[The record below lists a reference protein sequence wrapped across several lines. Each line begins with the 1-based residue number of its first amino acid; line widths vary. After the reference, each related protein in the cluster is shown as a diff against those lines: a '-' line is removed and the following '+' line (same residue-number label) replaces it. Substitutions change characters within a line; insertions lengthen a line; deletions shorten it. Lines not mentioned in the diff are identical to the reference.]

1 MQLYVDLDG
10 VLADFDTGYER
21 EFGVRPSKTDDNVDW
36 DAVRRCANFYANLP
50 PMPDFPALWTRISR
64 YDPIVLTGVPK
75 SLPDASWNKR
85 AWVKQ
90 YLPNTL
96 MIATRSSE
104 KATYAR
110 PGDVLIDDWERY
122 RPLWEKAGG
131 VWITHVSAVETDRL
145 LTEMGL

>member
-21 EFGVRPSKTDDNVDW
+21 LTGVRPDKEADNVDW
-36 DAVRRCANFYANLP
+36 ELVRRTPDFYLHLP
-50 PMPDFPALWTRISR
+50 PMPDFPALWARISR

-75 SLPDASWNKR
+75 SVTEASYNKR
-85 AWVKQ
+85 AWVKL

-96 MIATRSSE
+96 VISTQSSK

-110 PGDVLIDDWERY
+110 PGDVLIDDW
-122 RPLWEKAGG
+122 
-131 VWITHVSAVETDRL
+131 D
-145 LTEMGL
+145 